1 MLLTETTWGWSLVI
15 GVLLVGLANVLANI
29 GFSRWAARRAVAD
42 TPMVSVLLPARNE
55 EANIQACVR
64 SLLAQDYPCYE
75 VVALD
80 DDSSDATG
88 ALLDRMARDDARLR
102 VLHHHSPLPAGV
114 NGKSRA
120 CQILAE
126 HARGEWLLFVDADT
140 VHRPDSIRAGVAR
153 AQGLGVALLSVIPK
167 QRMASWGER
176 LFVPAGFALIYNV
189 LSQWRVYLERR
200 HRLLN
205 AAAIGQ
211 YVLVRR
217 DAYFACGGH
226 NAIRSAILDDV
237 ALGRLFKQHGQR
249 IALIEGDWVS
259 CRMYRSFREVV
270 EGFSKN
276 AFAILFSSLP
286 LSLAFLAAC
295 VGLFVWPP
303 VAALVSILAGQ
314 PSWPAIL
321 AVALTVLD
329 AGLVAWRIGQPWW
342 VGLLYPAQF
351 VIGMGILLNS
361 MRWHYTGRTRW
372 KGRSLAGSAL
382 R

>member
-1 MLLTETTWGWSLVI
+1 MLLTETTWAWSLVI
-15 GVLLVGLANVLANI
+15 GVLLGGLANVLANI
-29 GFSRWAARRAVAD
+29 SFTRWAARRAAAD
-42 TPMVSVLLPARNE
+42 APMVSVLLPARNE
-55 EANIQACVR
+55 EANVQACVR

-88 ALLDRMARDDARLR
+88 ALLDRMARDDPRLR

-120 CQILAE
+120 CQLLAE

-176 LFVPAGFALIYNV
+176 LFVPAGFALIYNA

-200 HRLLN
+200 HRFLN

-372 KGRSLAGSAL
+372 KGRPLAGSAP

>member
-1 MLLTETTWGWSLVI
+1 
-15 GVLLVGLANVLANI
+15 
-29 GFSRWAARRAVAD
+29 
-42 TPMVSVLLPARNE
+42 
-55 EANIQACVR
+55 
-64 SLLAQDYPCYE
+64 
-75 VVALD
+75 
-80 DDSSDATG
+80 
-88 ALLDRMARDDARLR
+88 
-102 VLHHHSPLPAGV
+102 
-114 NGKSRA
+114 
-120 CQILAE
+120 
-126 HARGEWLLFVDADT
+126 
-140 VHRPDSIRAGVAR
+140 
-153 AQGLGVALLSVIPK
+153 
-167 QRMASWGER
+167 
-176 LFVPAGFALIYNV
+176 LIYNV

-249 IALIEGDWVS
+249 IALIDGDWVS

>member
-88 ALLDRMARDDARLR
+88 ALLDRMAGDDARLR
-102 VLHHHSPLPAGV
+102 VLHHHSPLPVGV

-200 HRLLN
+200 HRFLN

-226 NAIRSAILDDV
+226 HAIRSAILDDV

-372 KGRSLAGSAL
+372 KGRPLAGSAL